1 MTARQVAV
9 PPAGAE
15 AGAEGMIV
23 ALARVPGYPYLCA
36 SSLLWHTTRWGGLF
50 LITYLITSVAHSPVL
65 VQLAGALLFI
75 PMLVGGLA
83 AGAISDRFERRRM
96 VLTVQAVLVPIEF
109 AMFFLVQSGQ
119 VRVWMCMPY
128 MLALG
133 AGGLVNMTAQRPLIY
148 EIAGPRLAPAAMAIE
163 ATAQAG
169 SSMIGTLVGGLL
181 ISHLGMAAGFAGMAV
196 LLCGSIVLLWR
207 VPSPARQTARED
219 AASHA
224 VRAQLAAC
232 ADLVRGSQR
241 LRGTLAV
248 TIVMNLLCFGYLP
261 LVPLVAD
268 RFSVGAALAGVLAA
282 ATGAGQIL
290 SGLTLST
297 LRLSRPGVVFAAGSG
312 VALAGLIGFAL
323 APTFALAVVALFLGG
338 LGQGCFA
345 AMQGLLAIESAGDSQ
360 RGAVLGILS
369 TCIGAL
375 PIGMVLMGLEA
386 ASLQRWTLSRRNW
399 RQLDTVVGDD
409 EETAERRFFDR
420 WTAGKRGAGF
430 DPLSVDR
437 GGPPP
442 TRDVPGQPFSKPPPL
457 PQGGIIGLFPEP
469 GGQR

>member
-1 MTARQVAV
+1 
-9 PPAGAE
+9 
-15 AGAEGMIV
+15 
-23 ALARVPGYPYLCA
+23 
-36 SSLLWHTTRWGGLF
+36 
-50 LITYLITSVAHSPVL
+50 
-65 VQLAGALLFI
+65 
-75 PMLVGGLA
+75 MLVGGLA

-109 AMFFLVQSGQ
+109 AMYLLVLSGQ

-133 AGGLVNMTAQRPLIY
+133 VGGLVNMTAQRPLIY

-207 VPSPARQTARED
+207 VPSPARRTARENT
-219 AASHA
+219 AGHA

-232 ADLVRGSQR
+232 AALVRGSQR

-297 LRLSRPGVVFAAGSG
+297 LRLLRPGVVFAAGSG
-312 VALAGLIGFAL
+312 VALTGLIGFAL
-323 APTFALAVVALFLGG
+323 APTFALAVVALFLSG

-345 AMQGLLAIESAGDSQ
+345 AMQGLLAIESAGGSQ

-375 PIGMVLMGLEA
+375 PIGMVLMGFEA
-386 ASLQRWTLSRRNW
+386 AA
-399 RQLDTVVGDD
+399 VGIRPALICSALAGLALLGCVLAALPRLL
-409 EETAERRFFDR
+409 AEAR
-420 WTAGKRGAGF
+420 
-430 DPLSVDR
+430 S
-437 GGPPP
+437 
-442 TRDVPGQPFSKPPPL
+442 
-457 PQGGIIGLFPEP
+457 
-469 GGQR
+469 